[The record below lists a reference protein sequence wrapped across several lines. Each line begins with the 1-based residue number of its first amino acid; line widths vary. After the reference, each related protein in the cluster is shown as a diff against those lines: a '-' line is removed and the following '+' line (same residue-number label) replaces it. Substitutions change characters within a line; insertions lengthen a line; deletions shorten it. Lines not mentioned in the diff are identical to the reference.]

1 MEYTK
6 TALNKVRRMPER
18 GVYDRDAIYAIVDAA
33 LICHVGFVQDGQPF
47 VIPTIH
53 ARLGD
58 EILLHGAKA
67 SRLLKHVQ
75 AGQPI
80 CVSVTLLDGLVLAR
94 SVFNSSMNY
103 RSALLFGHGRTIE
116 DRAEKLAG
124 LAALTEHLLPGRW
137 EEARQPTEKELQ
149 ATTLVAISIDSAS
162 AKVRS
167 GPPSDDEEDYG
178 LPIWAGVLP
187 IRQQFLEPDA
197 DARLLEGVP
206 LPDSIKRNPR
216 V

>member
-80 CVSVTLLDGLVLAR
+80 CVSVTLLDGLVLAL
-94 SVFNSSMNY
+94 S
-103 RSALLFGHGRTIE
+103 LIHI
-116 DRAEKLAG
+116 
-124 LAALTEHLLPGRW
+124 
-137 EEARQPTEKELQ
+137 
-149 ATTLVAISIDSAS
+149 
-162 AKVRS
+162 
-167 GPPSDDEEDYG
+167 
-178 LPIWAGVLP
+178 
-187 IRQQFLEPDA
+187 
-197 DARLLEGVP
+197 
-206 LPDSIKRNPR
+206 
-216 V
+216 

>member
-124 LAALTEHLLPGRW
+124 LAALTEHLLVGRW

-178 LPIWAGVLP
+178 LPIWAGILP

>member
-1 MEYTK
+1 MEFTK

-53 ARLGD
+53 TRLGD
-58 EILLHGAKA
+58 DLLLHGAKA

-94 SVFNSSMNY
+94 SVFHSSMNY
-103 RSALLFGHGRTIE
+103 RSVLIFGHGRTIE
-116 DRAEKLAG
+116 DRSEKLTGFAV
-124 LAALTEHLLPGRW
+124 LTEHLLPGRW
-137 EEARQPTEKELQ
+137 QEARQPTEQELQ
-149 ATTLVAISIDSAS
+149 ATTLVAIAIDSAS
-162 AKVRS
+162 AKVRT
-167 GPPSDDEEDYG
+167 GPPSDDEDDYS

-187 IRQQFLEPDA
+187 IRQQFLEPEA
-197 DARLLEGVP
+197 DARLATGIP
-206 LPDSIKRNPR
+206 LPDSIKKNPR
-216 V
+216 A